1 MHIGMKSEF
10 LFKIGRFTFD
20 VHADQTP
27 EYFSSSKSLE
37 KQIKT
42 KQRER

>member
-1 MHIGMKSEF
+1 MKREY

-27 EYFSSSKSLE
+27 KYFSSSKSFE
-37 KQIKT
+37 KQINT
-42 KQRER
+42 TWRES